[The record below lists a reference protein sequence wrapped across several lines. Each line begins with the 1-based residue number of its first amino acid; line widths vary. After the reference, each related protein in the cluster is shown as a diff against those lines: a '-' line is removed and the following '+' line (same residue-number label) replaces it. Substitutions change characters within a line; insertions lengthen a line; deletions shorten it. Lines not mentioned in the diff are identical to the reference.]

1 MPSSRLRDPP
11 ATPIQNASTTSREN
25 LNPASTEGTSLLDRP
40 YLLLSLASLF
50 WAVNIVLGRYIV
62 GTVPPIMLAQIRWT
76 GAGLIVLPFVL
87 HHLRRDWPAIR
98 AHFGVMIALS
108 LSGITLYNT
117 LAYSALQ
124 YTQAINGLLI
134 QSTGPL
140 IIGLISYLFF
150 RDRLTSG
157 QIAGILLSMIGVLA
171 IISGGSVE
179 ALAGLDFNI
188 GDLLFLLALV
198 IYSAYLAA
206 LRLRP
211 PIHMLSF
218 LAFTII
224 AGAILQVP
232 ATLVEYAQGHRIDPT
247 PQAFAV
253 MIYVAT
259 FPSLIAYWFFNRG
272 VDLIGANRA
281 GPFLH
286 LIPVFGSAIAFLFLG
301 ERPGLHH
308 LIGYALILGGIF
320 AAQRFARR

>member
-1 MPSSRLRDPP
+1 MKS
-11 ATPIQNASTTSREN
+11 QE
-25 LNPASTEGTSLLDRP
+25 NPAAKSLLDRP

-76 GAGLIVLPFVL
+76 GAGLLVLPFVL
-87 HHLRRDWPAIR
+87 HHLRRDWPRIR
-98 AHFGVMIALS
+98 AHLGVMLALS

-117 LAYSALQ
+117 LAYSGLQ

-150 RDRLTSG
+150 RDRLTAG
-157 QIAGILLSMIGVLA
+157 QTAGILLSLIGVLT
-171 IISGGSVE
+171 IISGGRME
-179 ALAGLDFNI
+179 TLLGLDFNN

-206 LRLRP
+206 MRLRP

-224 AGAILQVP
+224 AGAVLQLP
-232 ATLVEYAQGHRIDPT
+232 ATVVEYALGHRIDPT
-247 PQAFAV
+247 PQAFLV
-253 MIYVAT
+253 MAYVAT

-286 LIPVFGSAIAFLFLG
+286 LIPVFGSVIAFFFLG

-320 AAQRFARR
+320 AAQRFRRAD

>member
-1 MPSSRLRDPP
+1 MPSFRFAAAADRANQGGRKESDKRLPQGNTDR
-11 ATPIQNASTTSREN
+11 R
-25 LNPASTEGTSLLDRP
+25 SLLDRP

-50 WAVNIVLGRYIV
+50 WAINIVLGRYIV

-76 GAGLIVLPFVL
+76 GAGLILLPFVL

-98 AHFGVMIALS
+98 AHLGVMIALS

-117 LAYSALQ
+117 LAYYALQ

-150 RDRLTSG
+150 RDRLTAG
-157 QIAGILLSMIGVLA
+157 QIAGILLSLVGVLTIITRGEPAA
-171 IISGGSVE
+171 I
-179 ALAGLDFNI
+179 LGLDFNL

-206 LRLRP
+206 MRRRP

-218 LAFTII
+218 LAFTIL
-224 AGAILQVP
+224 AGAALQIP
-232 ATLVEYAQGHRIDPT
+232 ATVVEYAFGHRIDPT

-253 MIYVAT
+253 MIYVAI
-259 FPSLIAYWFFNRG
+259 FPSLIAYLFFNRG

-286 LIPVFGSAIAFLFLG
+286 LIPVFGSVIAFFFLG
-301 ERPGLHH
+301 ERPGVHH
-308 LIGYALILGGIF
+308 LVGYALILGGIF
-320 AAQRFARR
+320 AAQRFARK